1 MDIFEGGWYR
11 LAGYWLEIW
20 METGRMN
27 CSQKPG
33 KKCKKLIFDM
43 HWHLTRSR
51 IQSQCRGIWGID
63 LKIWESVASSDMSP
77 TCPMRHFLL
86 R

>member
-1 MDIFEGGWYR
+1 LYGYVEGGWYR

-33 KKCKKLIFDM
+33 KKCKKLIFDNIPE
-43 HWHLTRSR
+43 LQ
-51 IQSQCRGIWGID
+51 IQPSTSQMDQIGGWYRLAGYMDGDWKND
-63 LKIWESVASSDMSP
+63 
-77 TCPMRHFLL
+77 
-86 R
+86 